1 MRGLL
6 WSSVSLWQVQVVR
19 RWNLGNLGNLGT
31 TLTSTLTF
39 REAMPWMFGFLS
51 EAFFRRHGV
60 ECWDLVLNF
69 RISTDRMLNWELAM
83 VFITPMLRLS
93 SAQDLSR
100 ISQCTLNSLS
110 RLNWSLKCLS
120 AISAT
125 VFQWTLLVFHRT
137 PNGPSQ
143 ISRPSGMDNVGVHWK
158 ITERFLRDRCDR
170 WLLLERSLRVR

>member
-1 MRGLL
+1 
-6 WSSVSLWQVQVVR
+6 
-19 RWNLGNLGNLGT
+19 
-31 TLTSTLTF
+31 
-39 REAMPWMFGFLS
+39 MFGLLS

-125 VFQWTLLVFHRT
+125 VFQWTLLIFHRT

-143 ISRPSGMDNVGVHWK
+143 ISQPSLLPGW
-158 ITERFLRDRCDR
+158 ITLASI
-170 WLLLERSLRVR
+170 ERSLRGLWEIDVIVDRSLSDPCEFVRRSLPLANVER